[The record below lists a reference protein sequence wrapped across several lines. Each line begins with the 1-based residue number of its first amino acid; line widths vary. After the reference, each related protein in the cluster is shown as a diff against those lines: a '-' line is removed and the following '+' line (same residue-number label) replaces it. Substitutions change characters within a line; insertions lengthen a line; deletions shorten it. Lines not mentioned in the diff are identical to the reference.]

1 MNQLI
6 QNIHG
11 YMSKGDDIMNDLLGL
26 LGKTIITRDGER
38 FMVVSFTDGEKGL
51 LNLDDYKVRKVDDIT
66 KYICQYHF
74 GIYDTADTLILN
86 K

>member
-1 MNQLI
+1 
-6 QNIHG
+6 
-11 YMSKGDDIMNDLLGL
+11 MNDLLGL

-38 FMVVSFTDGEKGL
+38 FMAVSFPDGEKGL

-66 KYICQYHF
+66 NYICQYHF
-74 GIYDTADTLILN
+74 GIYDIADTLILN

>member
-1 MNQLI
+1 
-6 QNIHG
+6 
-11 YMSKGDDIMNDLLGL
+11 MNDLLGL

-38 FMVVSFTDGEKGL
+38 FMAVSFPDGEKGL

-66 KYICQYHF
+66 DYIVHYHF
-74 GIYDTADTLILN
+74 GIYAIADSLILT

>member
-1 MNQLI
+1 
-6 QNIHG
+6 
-11 YMSKGDDIMNDLLGL
+11 MNDLLGL

-66 KYICQYHF
+66 NYICQYHF
-74 GIYDTADTLILN
+74 G
-86 K
+86 